1 MLPRLL
7 ATLCFWLLMAVLIP
21 GAVVVVCVL
30 YLPFVALKGVWLK
43 FTGRLDHARSTSQ
56 AKAAGA
62 DPSQPQRGA
71 F

>member
-1 MLPRLL
+1 MLARLL
-7 ATLCFWLLMAVLIP
+7 ATAVFWLLMAVLIP
-21 GAVVVVCVL
+21 GAVVVVFCL

-43 FTGRLDHARSTSQ
+43 LSGRLDEARSTSR